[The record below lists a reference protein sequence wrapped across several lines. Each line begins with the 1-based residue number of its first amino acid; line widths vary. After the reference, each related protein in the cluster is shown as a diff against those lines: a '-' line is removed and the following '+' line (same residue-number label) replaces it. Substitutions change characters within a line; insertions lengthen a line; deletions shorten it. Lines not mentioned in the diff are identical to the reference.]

1 VRSIVSL
8 AASKARKVANEA
20 GREPLGKQGIRW
32 AMSYHEEQESIESL
46 KVWWA
51 KWGNATT
58 WIVLVVLLA
67 AAAWNGWNFWQRR
80 QAAEAAVLYDQVQ
93 QAVAANDKALVSRVS
108 ADMEDKFGGTA
119 YAQMTALAAAKALY
133 AAGDSAGA
141 KAQLQW
147 AIDHAKDDE
156 YKQIAK
162 LRLSLVLL
170 DEKAY
175 DAGLKVLD
183 DAPMDAFK
191 GLVSDRRGDL
201 LAAQGKRD
209 DARAA
214 YKVALD
220 TLPATDSSARQ
231 LVQFKLDALGG

>member
-1 VRSIVSL
+1 
-8 AASKARKVANEA
+8 
-20 GREPLGKQGIRW
+20 
-32 AMSYHEEQESIESL
+32 MSYHDEQESLENL
-46 KVWWA
+46 KHWWI

-58 WIVLVVLLA
+58 WIVLAVLIVA
-67 AAAWNGWNFWQRR
+67 AGYNGWNFWQRR

-93 QAVAANDKALVSRVS
+93 QAVNANDKAKIVRVAS
-108 ADMEDKFGGTA
+108 DMEDKFGRTA
-119 YAQMTALAAAKALY
+119 YAQMTALAAGKALY
-133 AAGDSAGA
+133 TAGDAAAA

-162 LRLSLVLL
+162 LRLALVLL
-170 DEKAY
+170 DEKNY
-175 DAGLKVLD
+175 DAGLKLLAD
-183 DAPMDAFK
+183 QPLDAFK
-191 GLVSDRRGDL
+191 GVIADRRGDL

-214 YKVALD
+214 YKVALE
-220 TLPATDSSARQ
+220 TLPENDTSARQ